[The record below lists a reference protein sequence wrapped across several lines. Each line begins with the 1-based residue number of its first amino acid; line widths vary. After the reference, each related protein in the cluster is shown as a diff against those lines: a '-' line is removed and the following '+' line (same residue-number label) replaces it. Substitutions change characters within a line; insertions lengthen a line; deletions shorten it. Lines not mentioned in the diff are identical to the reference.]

1 MTINPVHCCNRLSRW
16 SWVCCSVV
24 QAEHGD
30 EIERH
35 RLAAVGQ
42 FDMASA
48 RLLDLGIAGAQ
59 RLQNS
64 RLAPLKA
71 LFRQLA

>member
-48 RLLDLGIAGAQ
+48 RLLDLDLDIAGAQ
-59 RLQNS
+59 RIQSS
-64 RLAPLKA
+64 RLAPSKPSSDS
-71 LFRQLA
+71 